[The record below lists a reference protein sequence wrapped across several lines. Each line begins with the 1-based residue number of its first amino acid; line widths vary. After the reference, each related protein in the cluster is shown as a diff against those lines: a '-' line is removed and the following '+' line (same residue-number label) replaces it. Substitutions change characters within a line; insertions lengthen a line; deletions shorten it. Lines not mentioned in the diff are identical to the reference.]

1 MRVEK
6 SVMTEGKAARRPLE
20 ARTWRR
26 LVMIG
31 EDPEAREEMS
41 LDRSETERVGLAAKR
56 QGGRR

>member
-6 SVMTEGKAARRPLE
+6 SVMMEGKVESLPLE

-31 EDPEAREEMS
+31 EEP
-41 LDRSETERVGLAAKR
+41 
-56 QGGRR
+56 